1 MACLQHWRLIL
12 VTPIAAA
19 LSYAATAQAPGPQEF
34 AGPPTSRAG
43 QSAPPR
49 TIQDITA
56 LLDQYKPDP
65 KRAEAARAKASEQP
79 PVAADAA
86 ALALFY
92 RERSRAAHQIGLVD
106 QRIADL
112 RMARGYARE
121 SGEAG
126 FGLRA
131 DLFEAER
138 DGGNFLNAVRL
149 REDITRQLPKN
160 KEMRNFA
167 QVASAYAEL
176 AEVQTARHYLA
187 EADAIAGTPAKQRR
201 RKPRLGEHQ
210 QAAYLERARGD
221 VFRMEGKL
229 AEATEAYRRAIA
241 EAEADLAYV
250 SARIARGGAT
260 FVERHEALP
269 DDIGLRLAD
278 VLIQQGKPLEAE
290 ARLRGVLERTLRR
303 IGRDS
308 VDAGK
313 AITMLAAALF
323 EQGRYAD
330 AEKLVRAAI
339 ESFVHA
345 GAAQISIHLAAARK
359 ALGTALVA
367 QGKWQEA
374 LAVYARNREAFKRR
388 DFLAE
393 RFAGGDVDWA
403 LALVKT
409 GQAAQAVSMLEA
421 RLARLRET
429 RGATDP
435 QMFEAQGFLGMAL
448 AAAGQR
454 EGALDAF
461 RAAIPALLEHAHSE
475 TYAEGGGAVRIM
487 RLRHVLESYLDLLAT
502 RIQEGAAAGDAVN
515 EAYRVAE
522 VSRASSVQ
530 RALAA
535 SAARGATGDAR
546 LAGLARREQDAAQ
559 RIGVLAGLLSQL
571 LEAPPDQQLPEVAAG
586 VRAEI
591 ESLRAERMRLRREIA
606 RAFPEYAELVDPKPP
621 SVGDTQAALAP
632 GEALIAILVGADRT
646 YVWAVLKQGRVSFAV
661 VPFREHELREV
672 VARLRRGLDTGET
685 ELRRLPPF
693 DVAEAHRLFSRL
705 LEPVAEGWK
714 SAASLLI
721 VPSGAVAQIPFAL
734 LPTAAVVPATDGL
747 LFSGYKQVPWLIRR
761 AAITQVP
768 SVNAFT
774 VLRRMPPAAR
784 ERRPF
789 VGFGDPYFSRE
800 QAADAQMGQ
809 GTVQAASVS
818 LQQRNAVRGKD
829 STGKPVQSLRLGDL
843 PRLPDTAEE
852 VRDIA
857 RLLRADAKR
866 DVFIGAA
873 ANERNVMKAN
883 LADVRVI
890 AFATHGLVP
899 GDLDGLDQ
907 PALALAAP
915 EVAGVEGDGLLTLD
929 EILGL
934 KLGADWVVLSA
945 CNSAA
950 GEGQGAEAISGLGR
964 GFFYAGSRALLVTH
978 WPVETRSAR
987 QLVTR
992 LFERYAADPNVTRA
1006 EALRQASLNLIDG
1019 PGATDAGGKPLYSYA
1034 HPLFWAPYALVG
1046 DGGR

>member
-1 MACLQHWRLIL
+1 MRYNLLRWLVPLIVSCAPQL
-12 VTPIAAA
+12 VHPQTP
-19 LSYAATAQAPGPQEF
+19 P
-34 AGPPTSRAG
+34 
-43 QSAPPR
+43 APPR
-49 TIQDITA
+49 TIHDITA

-65 KRAEAARAKASEQP
+65 KKAEAARAKAAEQP
-79 PVAADAA
+79 PATGDAA

-92 RERSRAAHQIGLVD
+92 RERSRAAYRIGLVG

-112 RMARGYARE
+112 RMARRYSRE
-121 SGEAG
+121 SGG
-126 FGLRA
+126 GGLGLRA

-149 REDITRQLPKN
+149 RENMVGQLRRS
-160 KEMRNFA
+160 KEMRNLA

-176 AEVQTARHYLA
+176 AEVEAARHYLA
-187 EADAIAGTPAKQRR
+187 EADAIAGTPAKQRK
-201 RKPRLGEHQ
+201 RKPRVGEHQ
-210 QAAYLERARGD
+210 EAAHLERARGD

-229 AEATEAYRRAIA
+229 AEAAEAYRRAIA

-290 ARLRGVLERTLRR
+290 AVLRGVLEHTLRR
-303 IGRDS
+303 AGRDS

-313 AITMLAAALF
+313 AITMLGAAVF
-323 EQGRYAD
+323 EQGRYSD
-330 AEKLVRAAI
+330 AERLVRAAI
-339 ESFVHA
+339 ESLVHA

-359 ALGTALVA
+359 ALGAALVA
-367 QGKWQEA
+367 RGKWREA
-374 LAVYARNREAFKRR
+374 LAVYARNREAFRRR

-393 RFAGGDVDWA
+393 RFASGNVDWA
-403 LALVKT
+403 LALVKS
-409 GQAAQAVSMLEA
+409 GEPAQAVSMLEA
-421 RLARLRET
+421 LLATLRER
-429 RGATDP
+429 RGAADP
-435 QMFEAQGFLGMAL
+435 QTVEAQGFLGVAL
-448 AAAGQR
+448 AAAGER
-454 EGALDAF
+454 ERALEAF
-461 RAAIPALLEHAHSE
+461 RMAIPALLEHAHSE
-475 TYAEGGGAVRIM
+475 TYTEGGGAARIM
-487 RLRHVLESYLDLLAT
+487 RLRHVLEGYLDLLAT
-502 RIQEGAAAGDAVN
+502 QAREGAAADDVVN

-522 VSRASSVQ
+522 VTRAGSVQ

-535 SAARGATGDAR
+535 SAARGATGDPR

-591 ESLRAERMRLRREIA
+591 EALRAERTRLRREIA

-621 SVGDTQAALAP
+621 SIGDTQTALAP
-632 GEALIAILVGADRT
+632 GEALIAILAGADRT
-646 YVWAVLKQGRVSFAV
+646 YVWAVPKQGRVSFAV
-661 VPFREHELREV
+661 VPFREQELRAI
-672 VARLRRGLDTGET
+672 VARLRRGLDPGET
-685 ELRRLPPF
+685 GLRRLPPF

-721 VPSGAVAQIPFAL
+721 VPSGALGQIPFAL

-747 LFSGYKQVPWLIRR
+747 LFSGYQQVPWLIRR

-768 SVNAFT
+768 SVNALA

-789 VGFGDPYFSRE
+789 VGFGDPYFST
-800 QAADAQMGQ
+800 QQVADAQSGQ
-809 GTVQAASVS
+809 G
-818 LQQRNAVRGKD
+818 AVRAGMPLQKRNVVRGVD

-857 RLLRADAKR
+857 RLLRADAKH

-883 LADVRVI
+883 LADVRII

-915 EVAGVEGDGLLTLD
+915 EVAGIEGDGLLTLD
-929 EILGL
+929 EILVL

-945 CNSAA
+945 CNTAA

-1006 EALRQASLNLIDG
+1006 EALRQASLSLIDG
-1019 PGATDAGGKPLYSYA
+1019 PGATDVGGKPLYSYA
-1034 HPLFWAPYALVG
+1034 HPLFWAPYALIG